1 LSGDPT
7 HEFSL
12 PKFVKQTLDDPMV
25 KLLIKGS
32 NLTLVQFQTFLID
45 YIVSQKG
52 LQMNENSGKMYSR
65 VDKTLV
71 SRGAFNRTLA
81 QATRNIIQSI
91 YTVFLL
97 GYVEIFDTPTLEPFI
112 ETSNELRSYVDRL
125 RVSMQGEDVE
135 QEEALATLAQEL
147 QNTIGNLVRLRR
159 LRPL

>member
-1 LSGDPT
+1 
-7 HEFSL
+7 
-12 PKFVKQTLDDPMV
+12 M
-25 KLLIKGS
+25 
-32 NLTLVQFQTFLID
+32 VQFQTFLID

-125 RVSMQGEDVE
+125 RVSMQGEDTE
-135 QEEALATLAQEL
+135 QEGALATLAQEL